1 MHAFMSS
8 SNRAAMAGSA
18 GSAGTYKRGK
28 MPARVFFCLLLRAPG
43 APVSLALSLHS
54 PYSLSLLLTLVVF
67 DSTEAEDMEVDG
79 GAAVAAADGITVA
92 VLVAGT

>member
-1 MHAFMSS
+1 LC
-8 SNRAAMAGSA
+8 
-18 GSAGTYKRGK
+18 
-28 MPARVFFCLLLRAPG
+28 ARFLLLVAARAGGTCISRTLSP
-43 APVSLALSLHS
+43 LSLF
-54 PYSLSLLLTLVVF
+54 SLSLLLTLVVF